1 MDAVTGLLGADFAG
15 QRDLGEQRG
24 SVIAAA
30 GMHGEQAGERGAEL
44 DSPVGEPLAQFV
56 T

>member
-1 MDAVTGLLGADFAG
+1 MDAVTGLLGTDFAG

-24 SVIAAA
+24 AVVALA
-30 GMHGEQAGERGAEL
+30 GVHGEQTGERGTEL
-44 DSPVGEPLAQFV
+44 DPTVGEPLAQFV